1 LDQNHQLV
9 KHSLFFLV
17 DQNAFEEVSQES
29 SEADK
34 NVTAE
39 QPSPV
44 SVLDAAFY
52 KEDPPSPVKKQSSV
66 SKYLGKQ
73 LLY

>member
-1 LDQNHQLV
+1 
-9 KHSLFFLV
+9 LV

>member
-1 LDQNHQLV
+1 LDQNQLI
-9 KHSLFFLV
+9 KLFFLV